1 MSQKRLEAVVSGRVQ
16 GVSFRY
22 YTQRKAM
29 EVGAVGWVRNQ
40 PDGTV
45 SLVAEGAESSLNSL
59 LEFIKVGPPYA
70 QVAECD
76 FRWEAPR
83 GEFERFRITR

>member
-1 MSQKRLEAVVSGRVQ
+1 MKRLEAVVSGRVQ

-29 EVGAVGWVRNQ
+29 EFGVVGWVRNESN
-40 PDGTV
+40 GTV
-45 SLVAEGAESSLNSL
+45 RLVAEGPEESLQPL
-59 LEFIKVGPPYA
+59 LEFIKQGPPYA
-70 QVAECD
+70 QVSKCE
-76 FRWEAPR
+76 FSWEEAR